1 MDIKPIRTAADHTA
15 ALKEIERLWDRAQPG
30 TPEGDRFEV
39 LSTLVDAYER
49 EHIEIPT
56 PDPISAIRFR
66 LEQEGLTPKDLIPI
80 FKSRARVSEVLGKK
94 RRLNLAMIRR
104 LHKKLSIPFESLM
117 REYKVKA
124 SKPPAR
130 SARGRS
136 KTTRRQRGREVA
148 GSE

>member
-1 MDIKPIRTAADHTA
+1 MDIKPIRTAADHAA
-15 ALKEIERLWDRAQPG
+15 ALKEIERLWDKAQSG

-104 LHKKLSIPFESLM
+104 LHKALSIPFESLM
-117 REYKVKA
+117 REYKV

-130 SARGRS
+130 SARRS
-136 KTTRRQRGREVA
+136 RKTTRRQRGRELA
-148 GSE
+148 E

>member
-1 MDIKPIRTAADHTA
+1 MDIKPIRTAADHAA
-15 ALKEIERLWDRAQPG
+15 ALKEIERLWDKAQPG

-49 EHIEIPT
+49 QHIEIPT

-80 FKSRARVSEVLGKK
+80 FKSRARVSEVLGKR

-104 LHKKLSIPFESLM
+104 LHKTLAIPFESLM
-117 REYKVKA
+117 REYKVKVG
-124 SKPPAR
+124 KPPAR
-130 SARGRS
+130 SSRRSSS
-136 KTTRRQRGREVA
+136 KTTRRQRGRELS
-148 GSE
+148 G